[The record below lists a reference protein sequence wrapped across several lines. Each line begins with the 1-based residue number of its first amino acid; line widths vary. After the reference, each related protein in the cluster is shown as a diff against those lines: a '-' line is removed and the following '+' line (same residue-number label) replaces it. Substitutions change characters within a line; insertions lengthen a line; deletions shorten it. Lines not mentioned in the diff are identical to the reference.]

1 VAVPDRDE
9 FVLRIEVRE
18 VNLLA
23 GRLVLLAGAMGLLL
37 SVGLGTWPF

>member
-9 FVLRIEVRE
+9 VVLRFEVRE
-18 VNLLA
+18 VNALV

-37 SVGLGTWPF
+37 LVGLATWPF

>member
-9 FVLRIEVRE
+9 FVLRFEVRE

-23 GRLVLLAGAMGLLL
+23 GRLLLLAGAMGLLL
-37 SVGLGTWPF
+37 PVGLAAWPF